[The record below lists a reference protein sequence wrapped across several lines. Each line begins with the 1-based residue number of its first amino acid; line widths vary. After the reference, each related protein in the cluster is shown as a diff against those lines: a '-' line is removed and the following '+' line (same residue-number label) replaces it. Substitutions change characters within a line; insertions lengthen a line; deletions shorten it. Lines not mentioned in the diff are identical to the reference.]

1 VEALEDRYLPS
12 INIGPNVNISR
23 ALGNQNEQAI
33 AMSPL
38 IDPITGQHDL
48 FAVSNDEGAPIPAFG
63 LSAAFSRDGGVTWTR
78 ELIGGIAGTGPGSVP
93 PACCDPEA
101 TFDQFGNL
109 FLLYFDGT
117 LAGADLLLSTDG
129 GLTFTLLD
137 QFTTAFDQPNMAV
150 GPNSIWLSFTDGIGI
165 QATGAT
171 VKGLGLA
178 NIGAFSAPVE
188 LPGSDFGN
196 FGSIAV
202 GPSGQV
208 AVVYQNA
215 GLFATSNDIRV
226 NVNETGIG
234 GTWSQSILVT
244 ETNVIGTDKSIPAN
258 SNSLGIDAEANLSWD
273 LSGAIAGTSPSP
285 FAGRLYMIYND
296 APSSTSPDVNV
307 FERFSDDGGITWSGR
322 IRVNDF
328 DNGVASHFLPS
339 IVTDPVTG
347 IVAAEWY
354 DTRNDQGHFLPGD
367 TNGIPND
374 DAQLFVSASF
384 NGGLSWAPNVKASAG
399 VSNAAASEPAPLG
412 LRNLGYGDFQLSNAF
427 FNGVFYPVWADNSNS
442 TGDNPDGTLKRM
454 DTYTAMVLIS
464 AAPSP
469 TPTGLVLGPTSPT
482 PTTTTT
488 GPTNIV
494 LGNSTGANSF
504 ANNLIGTAS
513 SHIAAAVSGD
523 FNGDGRADIATL
535 NSQTGQWSVN
545 LTNGSASVWTTWN
558 TGVHWTNIMVGD
570 FTGNGRMDIIGR
582 DPSSGNWWLA
592 ASTGSSFVNSLWGTW
607 NPSATWVDVKVGDFN
622 GDAKADIIGR
632 NLQAGQWWVGQ
643 STGSSFTNSL
653 WATWNTAVNWVDVQV
668 ADFNGDG
675 RADITARASQSGQW
689 WTGLSTGQ
697 GFTTSLWA
705 VWNPNVT
712 WVDVSVGDFNG
723 DGLPDIVGRMSQTGQ
738 WWVGSNTGSGFS
750 AALWGTWSTAVTWVD
765 VQVGDFNGDG
775 LADITGRVLQSGQWW
790 TATSNGSSFTN
801 ALWGVWNPAVTWVDV
816 HVDNFNGDAII
827 GMALQTGQWWMATPT
842 FSSSPPGTT
851 SPPLSTTLGPTGT
864 TPPPS
869 TGPISNILGP
879 T

>member
-1 VEALEDRYLPS
+1 VEPLEDRVLPS
-12 INIGPNVNISR
+12 INIGPNINISR
-23 ALGNQNEQAI
+23 AAGNQNEQAI
-33 AMSPL
+33 AINPL
-38 IDPITGQHDL
+38 NPNQL
-48 FAVSNDEGAPIPAFG
+48 FAVSNDEGAPIPGFG
-63 LSAAFSRDGGVTWTR
+63 LSAAFSNDAGKTWTR

-101 TFDQFGNL
+101 AFDQFGNL
-109 FLLYFDGT
+109 YLVYFDG
-117 LAGADLLLSTDG
+117 LFAGADLLLSTDG
-129 GLTFTLLD
+129 GLTFTFLN

-165 QATGAT
+165 QVTGAT

-188 LPGSDFGN
+188 LPGSDLGN

-202 GPSGQV
+202 GPNGQV

-215 GLFATSNDIRV
+215 GFFSTSNDIRA
-226 NVNETGIG
+226 NVNLTGIG

-258 SNSLGIDAEANLSWD
+258 TNSLGTDAEANLSWD
-273 LSGAIAGTSPSP
+273 LSGSIAGTSPSP

-296 APSSTSPDVNV
+296 APSSTSSAVSV
-307 FERFSDDGGITWSGR
+307 YERFSDDGGITWSGR
-322 IRVNDF
+322 IRINDF
-328 DNGVASHFLPS
+328 DNGVASHWLPS

-384 NGGLSWAPNVKASAG
+384 NGGLTWAPNVRASAG
-399 VSNAAASEPAPLG
+399 TSNAADSEPAPLG

-469 TPTGLVLGPTSPT
+469 TPAGLVLGPTSPT
-482 PTTTTT
+482 PSSS
-488 GPTNIV
+488 PTPIGSLV
-494 LGNSTGANSF
+494 LGAGSGRANSF
-504 ANNLIGTAS
+504 ANNLIATATS
-513 SHIAAAVSGD
+513 ASQTAAAVSGD
-523 FNGDGRADIATL
+523 LNGDGIADIATL
-535 NSQTGQWSVN
+535 NSLTGQWQVS
-545 LTNGSASVWTTWN
+545 LTNGGASAWGAWSPA
-558 TGVHWTNIMVGD
+558 VHWTNVMVGD
-570 FTGNGRMDIIGR
+570 FIGNGRADIVGR

-592 ASTGSSFVNSLWGTW
+592 ASTGSSFVNSLWGNW
-607 NPSATWVDVKVGDFN
+607 SPAVTWVDVKVGDFN
-622 GDAKADIIGR
+622 GDAKADIVGR
-632 NLQAGQWWVGQ
+632 WQQAGQWWVGQ

-653 WATWNTAVNWVDVQV
+653 WGTWSPAVNWVDVQV

-675 RADITARASQSGQW
+675 KADITGRASQLGQW

-697 GFTTSLWA
+697 GFNTSLWA
-705 VWNPNVT
+705 TWSPSVT
-712 WVDVSVGDFNG
+712 WVNVSVGDFNG
-723 DGLPDIVGRMSQTGQ
+723 DGLPDIAGRVLQTGQ
-738 WWVGSNTGSGFS
+738 WWVGTNNGSGFS
-750 AALWGTWSTAVTWVD
+750 AALWTTWSTAVNWVD

-775 LADITGRVLQSGQWW
+775 LADISGRVQETGQWW
-790 TATSNGSSFTN
+790 TATSNGSSLSN
-801 ALWGVWNPAVTWVDV
+801 SLWGAWSTGVTWVDV
-816 HVDNFNGDAII
+816 HVDHFNGDAII
-827 GMALQTGQWWMATPT
+827 GMASQTGQWWMASPT
-842 FSSSPPGTT
+842 FSSTPPDGTA
-851 SPPLSTTLGPTGT
+851 PPTSTTLGGSTTTT
-864 TPPPS
+864 TPSS
-869 TGPISNILGP
+869 TGPTSNVLGP
-879 T
+879 H